1 MESRK
6 GQFTKG
12 ETELS
17 KRGGGESELGG
28 QAEDGWL
35 VDKRAVIHNPELKRL
50 GSPCR
55 VTHNQSQDSI

>member
-35 VDKRAVIHNPELKRL
+35 VDRIAVSSTTQNLK
-50 GSPCR
+50 G
-55 VTHNQSQDSI
+55 